1 MVSVNPSGGPT
12 LVPSVA
18 AQDPSS
24 SPTPF
29 PWFIEFEGLAANFSA
44 FSHNELTLEYLFSKT
59 REVQVDA
66 LQMKRCE
73 EKVSV
78 NNPGL
83 IVASNSTKTDSTNT
97 TSKKLIIT
105 HDIDTSLLGNS
116 SIYNATTK
124 KLSVC
129 QRVKLVLKTDDFN
142 MTIMEDVRDIEVDFD
157 LDFNYT
163 TDTTLKEATIE
174 GNETKTNVN
183 NYIEAYKCNPDANYA
198 PDNSPLAPNTRLHLC
213 IRSLSSDVLIDNLES
228 MIATEQTSGNN
239 IVVIENKNI
248 KNPGITSW
256 IYMNE
261 MHTGPGPGVVV
272 STFLPINTFAYDNN
286 SKVDIT
292 GTIVMKLTGSPDAR
306 RLQAANTDSV
316 GTGADAASFDIKVDL
331 QQNIASAEDPI
342 VSAGMF
348 VSNGL
353 GGLVLVFM
361 SAHMMMW

>member
-1 MVSVNPSGGPT
+1 MTTNPSDKPTPMVSVNPSGGPT

-44 FSHNELTLEYLFSKT
+44 LSHNELTLEYLFSKT

-124 KLSVC
+124 KLNVC

-198 PDNSPLAPNTRLHLC
+198 PDNSRLAPNTRLHLC

-228 MIATEQTSGNN
+228 M
-239 IVVIENKNI
+239 VRV
-248 KNPGITSW
+248 P
-256 IYMNE
+256 Y
-261 MHTGPGPGVVV
+261 VL
-272 STFLPINTFAYDNN
+272 FLLLHSCFNF
-286 SKVDIT
+286 
-292 GTIVMKLTGSPDAR
+292 
-306 RLQAANTDSV
+306 
-316 GTGADAASFDIKVDL
+316 
-331 QQNIASAEDPI
+331 
-342 VSAGMF
+342 
-348 VSNGL
+348 
-353 GGLVLVFM
+353 
-361 SAHMMMW
+361 